1 MNHFKAWRR
10 IRFGYESTEWSDV
23 RHLPASCC
31 GVPIV
36 LIYLECPL
44 FASLIRTHLFRA
56 FPALAS
62 FTVLSLTLPSPQNSL
77 ELYLIGCAAFCREV
91 WLFASVSVSLAGPCS
106 VFFPSYYPCVWSTAP
121 CIQWVSITCQ
131 WIRCPLVL
139 SWEKG
144 PPLRFCAKKALEECC
159 KVVYMLVDGCH
170 MAGKV
175 GGDIEC
181 TSLLW

>member
-62 FTVLSLTLPSPQNSL
+62 FTVLSLTLPSAQNSPRTL
-77 ELYLIGCAAFCREV
+77 SYWMCCVLPGGVALCFCFC
-91 WLFASVSVSLAGPCS
+91 LPC
-106 VFFPSYYPCVWSTAP
+106 WS
-121 CIQWVSITCQ
+121 
-131 WIRCPLVL
+131 VL
-139 SWEKG
+139 SVLSILLSLCVEYSTLHSVG
-144 PPLRFCAKKALEECC
+144 IHYLS
-159 KVVYMLVDGCH
+159 VD
-170 MAGKV
+170 
-175 GGDIEC
+175 
-181 TSLLW
+181 